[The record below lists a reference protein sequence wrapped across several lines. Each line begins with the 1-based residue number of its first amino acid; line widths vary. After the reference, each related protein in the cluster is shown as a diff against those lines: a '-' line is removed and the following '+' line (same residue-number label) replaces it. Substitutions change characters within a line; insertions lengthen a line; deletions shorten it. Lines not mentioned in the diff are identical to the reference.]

1 MRVLITGM
9 GGELGSRVTAL
20 LERAPEVSGIVG
32 CDVEPP
38 RGRLH
43 RADFHLV
50 DPRDRRRLVCLVTEV
65 EPTAV
70 VHLGVYEPHARSGP
84 YAAAQRT
91 TAVTIAV
98 LGAAAEL
105 GSLERIVV
113 RSGTEVYGRRKGALT
128 RPDERVSPDPT
139 TGFGTSLLQV
149 EAVAAEAGATAGVP
163 VTALRFAPIAGPHFP
178 SPLGRLLRLPV
189 VPVGAWSNLPFS
201 LLHPADAA
209 DAVVAALVRGHDG
222 PVNVVG
228 AGAVTADQA
237 ARLGGRIP
245 LPVSGPGWAVARRL
259 AELAGA
265 PIPDHVQE
273 LLVRGR
279 VADGGRAGELL
290 GMSPRRSTLEVV
302 KELHEWATVH
312 PLRPAEEAA

>member
-1 MRVLITGM
+1 M

-20 LERAPEVSGIVG
+20 LERRADVSEIVG

-50 DPRDRRRLVCLVTEV
+50 DPRDRRRLVRLVADV

-70 VHLGVYEPHARSGP
+70 VHLGVYEPYARSGP
-84 YAAAQRT
+84 HAAAQRT
-91 TAVTIAV
+91 TAVSIAV

-105 GSLERIVV
+105 GGLERVVV
-113 RSGTEVYGRRKGALT
+113 RSGIEVYGRRRGALT
-128 RPDERVSPDPT
+128 RPDERVAPDPT
-139 TGFGTSLLQV
+139 SVFGASLLQV

-178 SPLGRLLRLPV
+178 SPLGRLLRLPA

-209 DAVVAALVRGHDG
+209 DAVVAALASGHDG

-228 AGAVTADQA
+228 GGAVTADQA

-245 LPVSGPGWAVARRL
+245 VPVSGPGWAVARRL

-279 VADGGRAGELL
+279 VAEGARVAELL
-290 GMSPRRSTLEVV
+290 GVAPQRSTLEIV
-302 KELHEWATVH
+302 KELHDWATVH
-312 PLRPAEEAA
+312 PLRPTEEAA